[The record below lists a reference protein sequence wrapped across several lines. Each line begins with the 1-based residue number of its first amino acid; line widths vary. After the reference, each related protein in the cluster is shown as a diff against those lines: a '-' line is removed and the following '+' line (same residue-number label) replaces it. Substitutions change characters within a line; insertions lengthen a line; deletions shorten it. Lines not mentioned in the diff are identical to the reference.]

1 MRPHF
6 CLWTVLVW
14 VYSEFVVLDLYLK
27 KKKKE
32 FEQPPESQ
40 GAGSGILSTHSH
52 ATHVAAGP
60 QEAEGS
66 SPAGQVSKSSQGLT
80 TTSWL
85 HLPCSL
91 LRQVSMASTWSTFSE
106 LRLAQNAPAHPCL
119 IYFFFFIYI
128 CIIDYTFIN
137 TLSPCILHTQKLN
150 RMRPF
155 STKAGGGRVEG
166 WGDLIRKF
174 TSRGFM

>member
-1 MRPHF
+1 MLHLTWQLTFDSNFLIEHCKILFLRILIPQDQYNVSLHVIILQKNSNMRPHF

-14 VYSEFVVLDLYLK
+14 FYSEFVVLDLYLKK

-119 IYFFFFIYI
+119 IYIFFFFYI
-128 CIIDYTFIN
+128 FA
-137 TLSPCILHTQKLN
+137 L
-150 RMRPF
+150 
-155 STKAGGGRVEG
+155 
-166 WGDLIRKF
+166 
-174 TSRGFM
+174 